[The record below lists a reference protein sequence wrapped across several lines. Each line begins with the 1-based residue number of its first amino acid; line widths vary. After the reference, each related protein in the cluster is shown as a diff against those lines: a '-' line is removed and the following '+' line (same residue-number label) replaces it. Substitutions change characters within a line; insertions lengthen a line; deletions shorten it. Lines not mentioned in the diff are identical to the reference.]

1 MLGLI
6 LGNGRSIRKQLKFLI
21 NNIGIIGLGSI
32 GCRHLRLVREIR
44 PELNIIAVRSGQGEK
59 VQEEKLAYTVLYSLD
74 EVIDAGV
81 KAAVVATPATAH
93 IQQAI
98 DLMEKGIHILI
109 EKPLSHSL
117 DNVNELLRVE
127 KESKRVGLVG
137 YCLHYNTGALK
148 FNDMLKNKKIGQI
161 LHVRVDCGSY
171 LPEWRKG
178 QDYRESVSAK
188 AELGGGVLLELSHE
202 LDYIRWFFG
211 EMKNVS
217 ANIQNSGTLGIDV
230 EDSVDMIF
238 ESEQGFPVSVHLD
251 FNSRSTRRKCITRC
265 SNGDLIWDIVANKV
279 IWHPADGSE
288 EVETYQNDR
297 DYIYKEQLNHFFDC
311 IENKKR
317 PLVSIDNGVAVLRMV
332 ESAKESH
339 QTGKRIVLT

>member
-1 MLGLI
+1 M
-6 LGNGRSIRKQLKFLI
+6 I
-21 NNIGIIGLGSI
+21 NNVGIIGLGSI
-32 GCRHLRLVREIR
+32 GCRHLRLLRELR
-44 PELNIIAVRSGQGEK
+44 PELKIIAVRLGKGKK
-59 VQEEKLAYTVLYSLD
+59 VAEEKLANAVVHSL
-74 EVIDAGV
+74 EEAIVYGIE
-81 KAAVVATPATAH
+81 AAVIATPAVFH
-93 IQQAI
+93 IKQAI
-98 DLMEKGIHILI
+98 ALMRQGVHVLI
-109 EKPLSHSL
+109 EKPISHSL
-117 DNVNELLRVE
+117 ENINELLRVE

-137 YCLHYNTGALK
+137 YCLRYNTGALK

-171 LPEWRKG
+171 LPDWRKG

-251 FNSRSTRRKCITRC
+251 FNSRNICRKCIARC
-265 SNGDLIWDIVANKV
+265 SKGDLIWNVVANKV
-279 IWHPADGSE
+279 LWQPADGLE
-288 EVETYQNDR
+288 EVEMYENDR
-297 DYIYKEQLNHFFDC
+297 NYVYKEQLKHFFDF

-317 PLVSIDNGVAVLRMV
+317 PLVSIDNGVAVLRMI
-332 ESAKESH
+332 ESAKKSH